1 MDATEVNDNYRD
13 EKIPAVQDAKRRR
26 KAIGHIYR
34 HSLHFM
40 EHLQHRRKKAA
51 EHRQATLTDDASKP
65 RLLIL
70 MTATGCGISYQDRN
84 TDNNRAVGRPEPP
97 ARASGSGE
105 GIKQYSDGTDAF
117 ETQTSDAFFGRILR
131 TQILDANH

>member
-40 EHLQHRRKKAA
+40 ENRQHRRKKAA
-51 EHRQATLTDDASKP
+51 EHRQASLTDDASKP

-84 TDNNRAVGRPEPP
+84 TDNNRAAGRPEPP

-117 ETQTSDAFFGRILR
+117 ETQTSDAFFGRKFWTQTIR
-131 TQILDANH
+131 T

>member
-13 EKIPAVQDAKRRR
+13 EKIPTVQDAKRRR

-40 EHLQHRRKKAA
+40 EHLQQRRKKAA

-70 MTATGCGISYQDRN
+70 MTANGCGISYQDRN
-84 TDNNRAVGRPEPP
+84 TDNNRAVGRPEPS

-117 ETQTSDAFFGRILR
+117 ETQTSDAFFGRKFWTQTIR
-131 TQILDANH
+131 T